1 MPTAMALLGRSGSK
15 GKKTDIWQLLTPQ
28 INLEKFLYGAYGPG
42 LSCLMLIILLTG
54 LFYKKAYEKI
64 LSLGCLVVLT
74 VPFFADL
81 LNGCLLYT
89 SFEEEVLNAK
99 KPVLV
104 DFWAT
109 WCGPCQTMGPVV
121 DELAQELTDVK
132 VGKVNVDE
140 QMALAREYKVMSI
153 PTFLVFKDGKVAERT
168 LGVQEK
174 SELEQLIR

>member
-1 MPTAMALLGRSGSK
+1 MSV
-15 GKKTDIWQLLTPQ
+15 
-28 INLEKFLYGAYGPG
+28 INLTTE
-42 LSCLMLIILLTG
+42 
-54 LFYKKAYEKI
+54 
-64 LSLGCLVVLT
+64 
-74 VPFFADL
+74 
-81 LNGCLLYT
+81 N
-89 SFEEEVLNAK
+89 FEEEVLNAK

-174 SELEQLIR
+174 SELEEQLEFKMNRWVELNELAELIEQQKQK

>member
-1 MPTAMALLGRSGSK
+1 MSV
-15 GKKTDIWQLLTPQ
+15 
-28 INLEKFLYGAYGPG
+28 INLTTE
-42 LSCLMLIILLTG
+42 
-54 LFYKKAYEKI
+54 
-64 LSLGCLVVLT
+64 
-74 VPFFADL
+74 
-81 LNGCLLYT
+81 N
-89 SFEEEVLNAK
+89 FEEEVLNAK

-153 PTFLVFKDGKVAERT
+153 PTFLAERT

-174 SELEQLIR
+174 SELEQLIW

>member
-1 MPTAMALLGRSGSK
+1 MSV
-15 GKKTDIWQLLTPQ
+15 
-28 INLEKFLYGAYGPG
+28 INLTTE
-42 LSCLMLIILLTG
+42 
-54 LFYKKAYEKI
+54 
-64 LSLGCLVVLT
+64 
-74 VPFFADL
+74 
-81 LNGCLLYT
+81 N
-89 SFEEEVLNAK
+89 FEEEVLNAK
-99 KPVLV
+99 EQVLV

-140 QMALAREYKVMSI
+140 QMVLAREYKVMSI

>member
-1 MPTAMALLGRSGSK
+1 MA
-15 GKKTDIWQLLTPQ
+15 
-28 INLEKFLYGAYGPG
+28 
-42 LSCLMLIILLTG
+42 ILH
-54 LFYKKAYEKI
+54 
-64 LSLGCLVVLT
+64 V
-74 VPFFADL
+74 
-81 LNGCLLYT
+81 T
-89 SFEEEVLNAK
+89 SENFESEVLKADGK
-99 KPVLV
+99 VLV

>member
-1 MPTAMALLGRSGSK
+1 MAIVHLSK
-15 GKKTDIWQLLTPQ
+15 DNFK
-28 INLEKFLYGAYGPG
+28 
-42 LSCLMLIILLTG
+42 
-54 LFYKKAYEKI
+54 
-64 LSLGCLVVLT
+64 
-74 VPFFADL
+74 
-81 LNGCLLYT
+81 
-89 SFEEEVLNAK
+89 EEVLESK
-99 KPVLV
+99 VPVLV

>member
-1 MPTAMALLGRSGSK
+1 MSV
-15 GKKTDIWQLLTPQ
+15 
-28 INLEKFLYGAYGPG
+28 INLTTE
-42 LSCLMLIILLTG
+42 
-54 LFYKKAYEKI
+54 
-64 LSLGCLVVLT
+64 
-74 VPFFADL
+74 
-81 LNGCLLYT
+81 N
-89 SFEEEVLNAK
+89 FEEEVLNAK
-99 KPVLV
+99 EPVRV

-140 QMALAREYKVMSI
+140 QMALAREYKVMSS

>member
-1 MPTAMALLGRSGSK
+1 MAVIHLSK
-15 GKKTDIWQLLTPQ
+15 D
-28 INLEKFLYGAYGPG
+28 NF
-42 LSCLMLIILLTG
+42 
-54 LFYKKAYEKI
+54 
-64 LSLGCLVVLT
+64 
-74 VPFFADL
+74 
-81 LNGCLLYT
+81 N
-89 SFEEEVLNAK
+89 EEVLESKA
-99 KPVLV
+99 PVMV

>member
-1 MPTAMALLGRSGSK
+1 MSV
-15 GKKTDIWQLLTPQ
+15 
-28 INLEKFLYGAYGPG
+28 INLTTE
-42 LSCLMLIILLTG
+42 
-54 LFYKKAYEKI
+54 
-64 LSLGCLVVLT
+64 
-74 VPFFADL
+74 
-81 LNGCLLYT
+81 N
-89 SFEEEVLNAK
+89 FEEEVLNAK
-99 KPVLV
+99 EPVLV

-140 QMALAREYKVMSI
+140 QMVLAREYKVMSI

-174 SELEQLIR
+174 SELKQLIR

>member
-1 MPTAMALLGRSGSK
+1 MSV
-15 GKKTDIWQLLTPQ
+15 
-28 INLEKFLYGAYGPG
+28 INLTTE
-42 LSCLMLIILLTG
+42 
-54 LFYKKAYEKI
+54 
-64 LSLGCLVVLT
+64 
-74 VPFFADL
+74 
-81 LNGCLLYT
+81 N
-89 SFEEEVLNAK
+89 FEEEVLNAK

-153 PTFLVFKDGKVAERT
+153 PTFLVFKDGKVTERT

>member
-1 MPTAMALLGRSGSK
+1 MSV
-15 GKKTDIWQLLTPQ
+15 
-28 INLEKFLYGAYGPG
+28 INLTTE
-42 LSCLMLIILLTG
+42 
-54 LFYKKAYEKI
+54 
-64 LSLGCLVVLT
+64 
-74 VPFFADL
+74 
-81 LNGCLLYT
+81 N
-89 SFEEEVLNAK
+89 FEEEVLNAK
-99 KPVLV
+99 EPVLV

-132 VGKVNVDE
+132 VGKVNVVE
-140 QMALAREYKVMSI
+140 QMVLAREYKVMSI